1 MGAQKSIHAGKAK
14 IDFNVDFS
22 HKLSE
27 AISSDQRSYG
37 TLSSQIIGSLSVK
50 HPNLFGRN
58 EKLDILW
65 DKGLKDSNI
74 LIALRRPRPEWYSQ
88 QSFVFQHS
96 ITPEIAV
103 HGEPKNDFTRSES
116 SGINLCRFSL
126 GLDLD
131 EPSTSNWLSTTSIK
145 FEHIRPIND
154 EGRSI
159 IRDSDGFP
167 ITSSGNQ
174 NDNMVVLKQES
185 EYAVV
190 NDDSFSRLNFQMEQ
204 GLPLLPKWLVF
215 NRFKFTASK
224 GIKLGRTFL
233 TTSLTGGSIVG
244 DMAPCQAFTIGGFG
258 NVRGYGEG
266 AAGSGRSCLVA
277 NSELTVP
284 LRNELQGAIFMDCG
298 TDLNSS
304 WLVPGN
310 PALRHGKPGF
320 GIGFG
325 FGIRLNS
332 RLGQV
337 WVDYAINAF
346 RGKGFYFGVNNVGS

>member
-14 IDFNVDFS
+14 IDFNVDLS
-22 HKLSE
+22 HKLCE
-27 AISSDQRSYG
+27 AISFSQGSYG
-37 TLSSQIIGSLSVK
+37 NLYSQIIGSLSVK

-65 DKGLKDSNI
+65 DKGLDDSNI
-74 LIALRRPRPEWYSQ
+74 LIAFRRPRPEWYSQ
-88 QSFVFQHS
+88 QSFVFQH
-96 ITPEIAV
+96 
-103 HGEPKNDFTRSES
+103 
-116 SGINLCRFSL
+116 
-126 GLDLD
+126 
-131 EPSTSNWLSTTSIK
+131 
-145 FEHIRPIND
+145 IRPINN

-224 GIKLGRTFL
+224 GIKLGPTFL

-244 DMAPCQAFTIGGFG
+244 DMAPHQAFTIGGFG
-258 NVRGYGEG
+258 SVRGYGDG

-284 LRNELQGAIFMDCG
+284 LMNELQGAIFMDCG

-304 WLVPGN
+304 RLVPGN
-310 PALRHGKPGF
+310 PALRLGKPGF
-320 GIGFG
+320 GVGFG
-325 FGIRLNS
+325 YGIRLNS

-346 RGKGFYFGVNNVGS
+346 QKKKIYFGVNNVGS